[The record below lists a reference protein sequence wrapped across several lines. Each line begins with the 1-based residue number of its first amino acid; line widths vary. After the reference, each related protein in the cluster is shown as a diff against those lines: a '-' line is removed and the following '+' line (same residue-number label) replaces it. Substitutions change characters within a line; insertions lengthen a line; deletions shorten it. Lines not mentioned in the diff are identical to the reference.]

1 MRNRSLG
8 WGYEKTGFCYFL
20 TSVGVTVSGLS
31 GNVNLLAMSVMDGL
45 AAPKPPSQFAIS
57 CSGRVSIS
65 GSI

>member
-31 GNVNLLAMSVMDGL
+31 GNVNLLAMSDLHAPPYSSPVMVVFITILRACDTGYW
-45 AAPKPPSQFAIS
+45 
-57 CSGRVSIS
+57 
-65 GSI
+65 